1 MKIEKL
7 SENQIRCTLT
17 RADLADR
24 QLHLSELAYGS
35 EKARSLFHDMM
46 QRAAAEFGFEAD
58 NTPLMIEAVPIN
70 SDSIVLIIT
79 KVDDPEELDTRFS
92 KFAPS
97 PGGEGDGVPAP
108 FLSKLNGSSFLEK
121 EETPAKHP
129 GEAPVTAEEKTDLSS
144 FPARLFSFGNMET
157 LVAASKVIGQMHRG
171 SSTLYKDEAEG
182 VYLLSLTRAPH
193 SDQDFSRICNMLS
206 EYGSQE
212 RANGAIFAFLTEHFS
227 PMLEKD
233 ALKTLSAL

>member
-7 SENQIRCTLT
+7 SETQIRCTLT

-58 NTPLMIEAVPIN
+58 NTPLMIEAVPVN

-79 KVDDPEELDTRFS
+79 KVDDPEELDSRFS

-97 PGGEGDGVPAP
+97 PAGEGEISPAP
-108 FLSKLNGSSFLEK
+108 FLSKLNGSGFLEK
-121 EETPAKHP
+121 ETESEEMSHP
-129 GEAPVTAEEKTDLSS
+129 VSSGEENDSS
-144 FPARLFSFGNMET
+144 SPLIRLFSFGNMEAI
-157 LVAASKVIGQMHRG
+157 VAAAKVITPLYRGQ
-171 SSTLYKDEAEG
+171 STLYKDTAEG
-182 VYLLSLTRAPH
+182 VYLLSLTRDPH
-193 SDQDFSRICNMLS
+193 SVEDFNRICNMLS

-212 RANGAIFAFLTEHFS
+212 RANGAIFAFLMEHFS
-227 PMLEKD
+227 PILKGNALE
-233 ALKTLSAL
+233 TLSYL